1 MNKIGLL
8 LSNRVLNYCDFVLS
22 SVISVL
28 IISVNI
34 IILLPCGPS
43 DFTFDYS
50 GGVGRG
56 RCGKDKD

>member
-34 IILLPCGPS
+34 IILLPCCPW
-43 DFTFDYS
+43 DFTFDYF

>member
-22 SVISVL
+22 SVIGVL

-34 IILLPCGPS
+34 IILLPCCP
-43 DFTFDYS
+43 
-50 GGVGRG
+50 
-56 RCGKDKD
+56 